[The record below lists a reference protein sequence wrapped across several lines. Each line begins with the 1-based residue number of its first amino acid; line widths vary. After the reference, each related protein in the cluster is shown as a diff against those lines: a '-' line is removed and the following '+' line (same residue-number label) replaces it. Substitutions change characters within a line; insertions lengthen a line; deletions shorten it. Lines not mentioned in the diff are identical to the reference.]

1 MVKSI
6 LQDLKL
12 ENHPDAKC
20 LKSYL
25 ESAFSFC
32 HNFFEKD
39 DKAIWQ
45 CFLQYAA
52 HRIDEIEER
61 SKLKRPFVSQTMQFG
76 KLLAEGEI
84 RMDILYFKGDNHVVT
99 YRVAGSNMVVSNH
112 ANALSGT
119 LTSLFKELERS
130 GFVQVN
136 YKFIVNKIHV
146 VGMDSTGVFMD
157 DFTYI
162 TWGRE
167 FYRKYKSLLKDKHR
181 RGKIWNE
188 EKKNFIE
195 CDF

>member
-1 MVKSI
+1 MISYI
-6 LQDLKL
+6 LKDLKL

-20 LKSYL
+20 YKTYL
-25 ESAFSFC
+25 ESVFSFC
-32 HNFFEKD
+32 NNFFPKD

-45 CFLQYAA
+45 CIRQYAV
-52 HRIDEIEER
+52 HRIDEIDER
-61 SKLKRPFVSQTMQFG
+61 KKQKKPYVSQAMQFG
-76 KLLAEGEI
+76 KLLANGEI

-99 YRVAGSNMVVSNH
+99 YRVSNSQKVASNNL
-112 ANALSGT
+112 NALSGT
-119 LTSLFKELERS
+119 LTSLFKELEKS

-136 YKFIVNKIHV
+136 YKFVVNKIHV
-146 VGMDSTGVFMD
+146 VGMDYTGVFMD

-162 TWGRE
+162 PWGRE
-167 FYRKYKSLLKDKHR
+167 FYRKFKSLLKDKHR